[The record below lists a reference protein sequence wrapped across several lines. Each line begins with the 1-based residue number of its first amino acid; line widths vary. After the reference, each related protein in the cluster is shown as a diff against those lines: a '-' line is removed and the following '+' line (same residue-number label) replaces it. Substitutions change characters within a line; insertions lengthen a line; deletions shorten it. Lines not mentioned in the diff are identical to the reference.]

1 MNDQRA
7 QFDALTKV
15 LKDIY
20 EERIPFNRVFGL
32 RMLSLDPSSIRVRF
46 NMRDELIGNY
56 VKGILHGGVISATL
70 DATGGLIASMDLLKK
85 LAGRPLEEVEERM
98 SRVGTIDLRIDF
110 LRPGVGQ
117 YFVASGDVMRAGRRV
132 TVTRMELRNDEEV
145 LIAVGT
151 GTYLVG

>member
-1 MNDQRA
+1 MA
-7 QFDALTKV
+7 KA

-20 EERIPFNRVFGL
+20 EERIHFNRVLGL
-32 RMLSLDPSSIRVRF
+32 RILSLDPSSVRVRF
-46 NMRDELIGNY
+46 DMREELIGNY

-70 DATGGLIASMDLLKK
+70 DATGGLIASIDLLEK

-117 YFVASGDVMRAGRRV
+117 CFVASGDVMRAGRRV
-132 TVTRMELRNDEEV
+132 TVTRMELRNNEKI